1 MFQTVAFL
9 SAVCDGIVDGSK
21 VLILCQNKNKLLH
34 WKYHCSVLLPNLK
47 TLIADDQQL
56 NADAESKSTAP
67 CIILSSIDNALA
79 HLNELKAIKYRFV
92 TLHDEHLEVNFDAL
106 AKIRTIIG
114 NDSRK
119 LIVSSADIL
128 VSIKNNAT

>member
-56 NADAESKSTAP
+56 NADAES

-106 AKIRTIIG
+106 AKIRSIIG

-128 VSIKNNAT
+128 VSIKSSAT